1 MKEWSVWKE
10 NSQETV
16 SNLWTV
22 KETTQYTWNSWYWWD
37 YWILH
42 PCQVINN
49 RKLDRLIFSIL
60 HQCSSIFLFSITTS
74 GSIPVKKNKQTNKK
88 KRYKQKAV
96 RVNTLDKP
104 RVKKQKY
111 KHLFLENIFTLFFNK
126 ISHFTNHVRYKG
138 NSEVFFFFLFLTL
151 LILCSCFWKE

>member
-1 MKEWSVWKE
+1 M
-10 NSQETV
+10 
-16 SNLWTV
+16 

-60 HQCSSIFLFSITTS
+60 HHCSSIFLFSITTS
-74 GSIPVKKNKQTNKK
+74 GSIPVKQTNKQTNKK
-88 KRYKQKAV
+88 QGTNKQKAF

-104 RVKKQKY
+104 RVKQQKY
-111 KHLFLENIFTLFFNK
+111 KHLFLENIFTMFLNK
-126 ISHFTNHVRYKG
+126 ISHCTNHLGVKAIQ
-138 NSEVFFFFLFLTL
+138 NFDVVVFFFL
-151 LILCSCFWKE
+151 LS